1 MPTWVA
7 VALGFVGGGV
17 LLVVLLVLFLRFVVP
32 RMAGKAFQKMA
43 TGMFEMK
50 ASALKGAQLAVARVD
65 LAKEPDWARE
75 EEADEE
81 TTFVRKPGRWVR
93 LEARVTSVPVEE
105 RAEGSFAHWEPAELS
120 AIPELEPGVMP
131 DLERLADLGLDCR
144 VQSKAITL
152 LPGEAEGEDDEVG
165 KILGPADIV
174 MTVYV
179 PDTVERLQLHYYSEM
194 LGGPVEAPR
203 VVEADV
209 V

>member
-17 LLVVLLVLFLRFVVP
+17 LLLVLLVLFLRFVVP
-32 RMAGKAFQKMA
+32 RMVGKAFRKMA

-50 ASALKGAQLAVARVD
+50 ASALKGAHFAVTRVD
-65 LAKEPDWARE
+65 LANEPDWARE
-75 EEADEE
+75 EEAEE
-81 TTFVRKPGRWVR
+81 GTSFLRKPGRWVR
-93 LEARVTSVPVEE
+93 LEGRVTPAPVED

-120 AIPELEPGVMP
+120 AIPALEPGVVP
-131 DLERLADLGLDCR
+131 DLESIADLGLDCR
-144 VQSKAITL
+144 VHAL
-152 LPGEAEGEDDEVG
+152 AEAPDGEDDEIG

-179 PDTVERLQLHYYSEM
+179 PDAVERLQLHYYSEM
-194 LGGPVEAPR
+194 LGGPIQAPR

>member
-17 LLVVLLVLFLRFVVP
+17 LLVILLVLFLRFVVP
-32 RMAGKAFQKMA
+32 RMVGKAFQKMA

-50 ASALKGAQLAVARVD
+50 ASALKGAQLAVTRVD

-81 TTFVRKPGRWVR
+81 TTFIRKPGRWVR
-93 LEARVTSVPVEE
+93 LEARVTPVPVED

-120 AIPELEPGVMP
+120 AIPALEPGVTA
-131 DLERLADLGLDCR
+131 DLERIADLGLDCR
-144 VQSKAITL
+144 VHAL
-152 LPGEAEGEDDEVG
+152 AEEPEGEDDEIG

-179 PDTVERLQLHYYSEM
+179 PDTVERIQLHYYSEM
-194 LGGPVEAPR
+194 LSGPVEAPR

-209 V
+209 A

>member
-7 VALGFVGGGV
+7 VALGFVAGGV
-17 LLVVLLVLFLRFVVP
+17 LLIVLLVLFLRFVVP
-32 RMAGKAFQKMA
+32 RLAGKAFQKMA
-43 TGMFEMK
+43 TSMFERK
-50 ASALKGAQLAVARVD
+50 ASALKGARLAVGRVD

-75 EEADEE
+75 EEADEG

-93 LEARVTSVPVEE
+93 LEARVTPVPVED

-120 AIPELEPGVMP
+120 AIPALPPGVVP
-131 DLERLADLGLDCR
+131 DLETLADRGLDCR
-144 VQSKAITL
+144 VEAKALTL

-179 PDTVERLQLHYYSEM
+179 PDAEERIQLHYYSEI
-194 LGGPVEAPR
+194 LGGAIAAPR
-203 VVEADV
+203 VVEAEV